1 MICVLSF
8 SILAL
13 GRKAQLAD
21 EGLWFSCLLSGRKK
35 EKKKKT
41 TCGGGVQV
49 GRVGKKKMKKKE
61 KKHKGVFLRNEDDQ
75 VSLL

>member
-1 MICVLSF
+1 MKACGFPVCC
-8 SILAL
+8 L
-13 GRKAQLAD
+13 G
-21 EGLWFSCLLSGRKK
+21 EKK
-35 EKKKKT
+35 KKKKT

-75 VSLL
+75 VSLLYKLKRVQHPKDNRIRDHNL